1 MLRAYKED
9 KVMRIVLG
17 KDGKFTFDVT
27 DTNAE
32 VTLRN
37 TADGIVVTIDGKRSK
52 SFFTMALKAIKK
64 RL

>member
-1 MLRAYKED
+1 MK
-9 KVMRIVLG
+9 IVLG
-17 KDGKFTFDVT
+17 KDGKFSFDVT

-37 TADGIVVTIDGKRSK
+37 TTDGIVVTIDGKRSK
-52 SFFTMALKAIKK
+52 SFFDMALKAIRK

>member
-1 MLRAYKED
+1 MQLAYKED
-9 KVMRIVLG
+9 KVMKIVLG
-17 KDGKFTFDVT
+17 KDGKFSFDVT

-52 SFFTMALKAIKK
+52 SFFDMALKAIRK

>member
-1 MLRAYKED
+1 MK
-9 KVMRIVLG
+9 IVLG

-27 DTNAE
+27 GTNAE

-52 SFFTMALKAIKK
+52 SFFAMALKAIRK

>member
-1 MLRAYKED
+1 MK
-9 KVMRIVLG
+9 IVLG

-37 TADGIVVTIDGKRSK
+37 IADGIVVTIDGKRSK
-52 SFFTMALKAIKK
+52 SFFTMALKAIRK
-64 RL
+64 RI